1 MPPMKWKRP
10 TLRGMHAASRKLLMI
25 PAQGGRFGLQAH
37 VGLPITGREARL
49 LQRRR
54 MSHREGGGVL
64 IWLLGLNI
72 GRDHRRARIFEF
84 TAPRPER
91 LGRGADDGYS
101 FVSMIHHTARCI
113 SRPVMG

>member
-64 IWLLGLNI
+64 IRLLALNT
-72 GRDHRRARIFEF
+72 GRGHRRARILLFHRAQDG
-84 TAPRPER
+84 TAWARCR
-91 LGRGADDGYS
+91 SGYS
-101 FVSMIHHTARCI
+101 FVSMSHHTAHGKA
-113 SRPVMG
+113 RPVMG

>member
-10 TLRGMHAASRKLLMI
+10 TLRGMHAVSRKLLMI

-64 IWLLGLNI
+64 MELLGLQ
-72 GRDHRRARIFEF
+72 HRARPP
-84 TAPRPER
+84 PRPDFEVHR
-91 LGRGADDGYS
+91 AQDG
-101 FVSMIHHTARCI
+101 TTWARC
-113 SRPVMG
+113 